1 MQLIVGIL
9 MIAVGVLLLYFT
21 VRGRANTI
29 WSDVSTPKPG
39 TTPGGRLLPKY
50 HSPGEKAV

>member
-29 WSDVSTPKPG
+29 WSDVSTPKPA
-39 TTPGGRLLPKY
+39 TPSGPLLPKY
-50 HSPGEKAV
+50 HSPGEKVA